1 MSRRLADASSLGR
14 GEIIGTTRDMVDGRH
29 VGGTDDPFEFQLL
42 RGNAILGLDVA
53 VRSMAVGER
62 ARFVIRADYAY
73 GAEGDSFKVRGG
85 DALELDVELVRIE
98 KSLPRLP
105 TKVGFWISTGRS
117 LTSPPLPMLV
127 ISKW

>member
-1 MSRRLADASSLGR
+1 MGR
-14 GEIIGTTRDMVDGRH
+14 GEIIGTTRDVVDGRH

-73 GAEGDSFKVRGG
+73 GSEGDSFKVRAG
-85 DALELDVELVRIE
+85 DALELDVQLVRID

-105 TKVGFWISTGRS
+105 TKVGFQISTWSNPKLHRDYFYFD
-117 LTSPPLPMLV
+117 
-127 ISKW
+127 ISK